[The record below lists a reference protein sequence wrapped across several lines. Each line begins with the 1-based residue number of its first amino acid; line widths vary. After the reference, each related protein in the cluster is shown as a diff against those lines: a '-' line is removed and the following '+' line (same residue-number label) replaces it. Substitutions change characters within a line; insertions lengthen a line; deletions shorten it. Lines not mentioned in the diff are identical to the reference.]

1 MVIKILKST
10 RKDFWYNKHIDT
22 HINID
27 KFIPAHSPDNEKD
40 VLVIYLSSLDEYGHR
55 QRSRARY
62 IYAEDTDYY
71 KQIRKEKLKK
81 LNEESN
87 GYGL

>member
-40 VLVIYLSSLDEYGHR
+40 VLVIYLSSLGEYGHR
-55 QRSRARY
+55 QY

-81 LNEESN
+81 IELN
-87 GYGL
+87 G